1 MANPNAHIASLYSE
15 LLRAGDSGEFD
26 KALKVVN
33 KILHEDKEDK
43 KAHQCKAVCLIH
55 LSEFAE
61 ALKILDK
68 HASDSHFERAYC
80 FYRLNRISEA
90 YDTLKSIGNQGWKEK
105 ELLAQV
111 LYRLEKYDECFDVY
125 KELIKNS
132 EDDFEEERET
142 NLAAVVSNLYSEK
155 GKDFKKAPQLREH
168 TYELCY
174 NSACILINRGEY
186 KAAIEKLKMAE
197 ELCKKTLEENDAT
210 EEEIKAIYQAKTEEF
225 NKCPKA
231 ERMPGALE
239 VLTKIKSEGL
249 TPMVVTGSGQ
259 TSLLDRLNHNFP
271 GIFQANLMVTAFDVK
286 YGKPNPEPYLMAL
299 KKGGFK
305 PNEALVIENAPLGVQ
320 AGVAAGIFTIAVNTG
335 PLHDNVLLN
344 EGANLLFHSMPD
356 FNKNWETL
364 QSALKQD

>member
-1 MANPNAHIASLYSE
+1 MFKEAINNY
-15 LLRAGDSGEFD
+15 
-26 KALKVVN
+26 
-33 KILHEDKEDK
+33 LHTHGYESIDL
-43 KAHQCKAVCLIH
+43 KAVLFDMDGVLFDSMPNHAESWHKIMKRFGFG
-55 LSEFAE
+55 LSRE
-61 ALKILDK
+61 
-68 HASDSHFERAYC
+68 
-80 FYRLNRISEA
+80 EA
-90 YDTLKSIGNQGWKEK
+90 YMHEGRTGASTINI
-105 ELLAQV
+105 V
-111 LYRLEKYDECFDVY
+111 SRR
-125 KELIKNS
+125 
-132 EDDFEEERET
+132 ER
-142 NLAAVVSNLYSEK
+142 
-155 GKDFKKAPQLREH
+155 GH
-168 TYELCY
+168 
-174 NSACILINRGEY
+174 
-186 KAAIEKLKMAE
+186 
-197 ELCKKTLEENDAT
+197 DAT

-356 FNKNWETL
+356 FYKNWETL